1 MTRLRGFAVLFSA
14 LIAAVGLGTVTAPAQ
29 ADPHYAEPSVGECH
43 DYSYKT
49 LAHHSEGSP
58 AQVCD
63 GTQSAMTFA
72 VVVLPK
78 RIGLNSTGAARY
90 ALPKCDKAF
99 AKALGGRPTTWA
111 LTAYSTAWYV
121 PTKAQQR
128 QGAHWVRCD
137 AVLYG
142 GHNKLAP
149 VPTSLKLGRPPLDDA
164 VAKCLVSAAH
174 HSYPT
179 VCDRRHDFRS
189 KKALQLRG
197 SHYPTAQQFGQLVAR
212 RCPRL
217 YFIPPSADAWRA
229 GYKILVCYAKTS
241 H

>member
-1 MTRLRGFAVLFSA
+1 MTRTRGSSVIFAT
-14 LIAAVGLGTVTAPAQ
+14 LIAVVGLGSATAPAQ
-29 ADPHYAEPSVGECH
+29 ADPHYAQPTVGECH

-49 LAHHSEGSP
+49 VAHHSETSP
-58 AQVCD
+58 AEVCD
-63 GTQSAMTFA
+63 GTQTAMTYA
-72 VVVLPK
+72 VVVVPK
-78 RIGLNSTGAARY
+78 RIGVNTDAAARY

-111 LTAYSTAWYV
+111 LSAYSSAWYV

-128 QGAHWVRCD
+128 QGAQWVRCD
-137 AVLYG
+137 ALLAG

-149 VPTSLKLGRPPLDDA
+149 VPTSLKLGHLPLDDS
-164 VAKCLVSAAH
+164 VAKCLVSANH
-174 HSYPT
+174 RSYST

-197 SHYPTAQQFGQLVAR
+197 SHYPTAQQFGQLAAR

-217 YFIPPSADAWRA
+217 YFIPPSADSWRA

>member
-1 MTRLRGFAVLFSA
+1 MTRPRGSAVLLST
-14 LIAAVGLGTVTAPAQ
+14 LLAVAGLGIVTAPAQ

-43 DYSYKT
+43 DYSYRAI
-49 LAHHSEGSP
+49 AHQSEDSP
-58 AQVCD
+58 AEVCD
-63 GTQSAMTFA
+63 GTQSAMTYA
-72 VVVLPK
+72 VVELPK
-78 RIGLNSTGAARY
+78 RIHVNTEDAGRY

-111 LTAYSTAWYV
+111 LTSYFTAWFI
-121 PTKAQQR
+121 PTKAERR
-128 QGAHWVRCD
+128 QGARWVRCD

-149 VPTSLKLGRPPLDDA
+149 VPTSLKLGHPPLDDS
-164 VAKCLVSAAH
+164 VARCLVNAGH
-174 HSYPT
+174 RSYRT

-189 KKALQLRG
+189 KKAIKLSG
-197 SHYPTAQQFGQLVAR
+197 SHYPTKDQFLQVVGR

-217 YFIPPSADAWRA
+217 YYLPPSPEAWKN
-229 GYKILVCYAKTS
+229 GYKIVVCYAKTT